1 VEGKQ
6 MMLQNQRTQ
15 RRASTLVRFSLS
27 FAVLLLFFSLGFQAQ
42 ADPGTAETVRTL
54 YPKDWG
60 MQALSG
66 LTYSSDLKG
75 FFLLEKTS
83 ALGTRV
89 VVVTAHE
96 EVIAAANLNFSAEDT
111 LHIAFDDNADRL
123 FFLNSARD
131 DLVQFQVNQD
141 GGLAVATETH
151 INIAHFALQGVTDM
165 AVDRHHNALVILDS
179 DAAQVVRVPLT
190 TDLSNA
196 AATKLPLP
204 PELGTDLRSLAVN
217 PATHELYVLSP
228 AAQMLYELTPS
239 GRLKRRID
247 LAGLNLANPHG
258 LAVAPSADLTDDPQ
272 TLHLFVADGQPSAR
286 PPAKIVEFALDAP
299 PTWVNAA
306 SVDLTPLTLVQ
317 TVDTSTFS
325 PPSPDPSGITY
336 IPATDIFLISD
347 AEVNEIPALY
357 TGVNVFAVASNN
369 ELAYTLTTAPF
380 SKEPAG
386 IAYNL
391 NNGHIFYA
399 DDNTKR
405 VYEINPGADGTQ
417 GTADDIR
424 TSFSTKPFDAM
435 DPEGLD
441 YDPNS
446 GDLFI
451 ADGGNHEI
459 YRLDPGANGLFDGV
473 PAGGGDDNLTS
484 FDTAVHGILNPD
496 GVAFDPATGNLL
508 LTGRS
513 RKNIYEL
520 TSAGEL
526 VEVFDISA
534 GTTLDSALGGIEIAP
549 GSVDPAVM
557 NYYIVDR
564 GVDNFA
570 DPDQND
576 GKLYEF
582 AAPLVTPVATA
593 TSTPVTPEA
602 TATSTPVTP
611 EATATPVTPA
621 PTATSTPLATAVPT
635 ATPVIGGQ
643 DRRIFLPLVAR

>member
-1 VEGKQ
+1 MVE
-6 MMLQNQRTQ
+6 
-15 RRASTLVRFSLS
+15 
-27 FAVLLLFFSLGFQAQ
+27 
-42 ADPGTAETVRTL
+42 TARTL
-54 YPKDWG
+54 YPKRWG
-60 MQALSG
+60 MQALAG
-66 LTYSSDLKG
+66 LTYAAELNQ

-83 ALGTRV
+83 ATLAHASKTRM
-89 VVVTAHE
+89 VVVTPYE

-123 FFLNSARD
+123 FFLNFARN
-131 DLVQFQVNQD
+131 DLVQLTVNPD
-141 GGLAVATETH
+141 SSLNVATETH
-151 INIAHFALQGVTDM
+151 VNIAHFALQSVTGM
-165 AVDRHHNALVILDS
+165 AVDRQHNTLVILDS

-190 TDLSNA
+190 ADLSNA
-196 AATKLPLP
+196 AVTKLPLP
-204 PELGTDLRSLAVN
+204 PELGTDLHSLAVN

-272 TLHLFVADGQPSAR
+272 TLHLLVADGQPIAGQS
-286 PPAKIVEFALDAP
+286 AKIVEFALDAP

-380 SKEPAG
+380 SEEPAG
-386 IAYNL
+386 IAYNP

-399 DDNTKR
+399 DDNKNR
-405 VYEINPGADGTQ
+405 VYEVNPGADGTQ

-424 TSFSTKPFDAM
+424 TSFSTAVFDAM

-451 ADGGNHEI
+451 ADGSNHEI

-473 PAGGGDDNLTS
+473 LAGGGDDNLTS

-513 RKNIYEL
+513 KLKIYEL
-520 TSAGEL
+520 TAAGEL
-526 VEVFDISA
+526 VEIFDISA
-534 GTTLDSALGGIEIAP
+534 AQALVLGGIEIAP

-564 GVDNFA
+564 GVDNFNN
-570 DPDQND
+570 PDQND

-593 TSTPVTPEA
+593 T
-602 TATSTPVTP
+602 
-611 EATATPVTPA
+611 ATATPVTPA
-621 PTATSTPLATAVPT
+621 PTATATSTPV
-635 ATPVIGGQ
+635 
-643 DRRIFLPLVAR
+643 